1 MYVCMYIH
9 TYKESKLK
17 AADISHIILYCV
29 VFIHTQVCPVWQ
41 FLLLQFADI
50 IVCLT
55 DWRFVAVFFYADLS
69 PPFQQYLFTV
79 RLLSH
84 FRNFCNI
91 LNFLIII
98 IIFVLVTPEQIVIF
112 GHHKLCPYKM
122 ADSVNKFVFW
132 LPCQA
137 AILHL
142 SLSLGL
148 LVPWDKTTLE
158 WGQLITLQWPLSMQ
172 VKGRV
177 SRLTLNQRLND
188 SKESISEAE
197 LGQNWGLLC
206 ASYSRCEHTGKVL
219 EGDWKC
225 YSSKHKNEKKVK
237 RPYHWYRESF
247 SGLDRR

>member
-1 MYVCMYIH
+1 MFVFVSAICNWINHLH
-9 TYKESKLK
+9 T
-17 AADISHIILYCV
+17 SHS
-29 VFIHTQVCPVWQ
+29 VFT
-41 FLLLQFADI
+41 I

-55 DWRFVAVFFYADLS
+55 DWRFVAVLLYADLS
-69 PPFQQYLFTV
+69 PPFPSSICSLYV
-79 RLLSH
+79 SLSH

-98 IIFVLVTPEQIVIF
+98 IIFVLVTPEQMVVIW

-122 ADSVNKFVFW
+122 ADSVNKCVFW

-177 SRLTLNQRLND
+177 SRHSL
-188 SKESISEAE
+188 
-197 LGQNWGLLC
+197 
-206 ASYSRCEHTGKVL
+206 
-219 EGDWKC
+219 
-225 YSSKHKNEKKVK
+225 
-237 RPYHWYRESF
+237 
-247 SGLDRR
+247 